1 MATIRGTAVNF
12 RFGSRG
18 YPETATDT
26 DLLGDSIYTILKTI
40 PGERVYRPT
49 FGCNLARLL
58 FGNVTD
64 RLRVRAKIEARVAI
78 TTFEKRV
85 IVDDV
90 RIDKVAEAN
99 KISVTVI
106 WRPITDQT
114 QIRQT
119 VANFEIG
126 G

>member
-1 MATIRGTAVNF
+1 MPAIRGIAVNF

-18 YPETATDT
+18 YPETATDV
-26 DLLGDSIYTILKTI
+26 DLLGDSIYSILKTI

-49 FGCNLARLL
+49 FGCNLSRLL
-58 FGNVTD
+58 FSNLSQRV
-64 RLRVRAKIEARVAI
+64 RVRATVEARLAI
-78 TTFEKRV
+78 ETFEKRV

-90 RIDKVAEAN
+90 IIDQVKDAGTV
-99 KISVTVI
+99 SVTVV

-114 QIRQT
+114 QLRRT
-119 VANFEIG
+119 TAEFLSG